1 MPVQARAKA
10 RRPTSGSADAQ
21 RAEGER
27 RRAPAQEKIRQARH
41 GAYRD
46 LILEAAQEVFAEK
59 GYAESKV
66 ADIAQAA
73 GVATGT
79 VYAIFPGK
87 QDLYR
92 AIHRENL
99 EELARRYAAIPARS
113 SVRETLLSRSE
124 MSTRFLT
131 SRPNYL
137 RIYLREAER
146 WGFDPSELPSDAAA
160 FVDLPLFERGV
171 ANGEL
176 VDEAPQLL
184 QSLVL
189 ASGQVHLAHWL
200 RGGMRED
207 PAALVARIQA
217 FTRRAIFR
225 SEPASS

>member
-1 MPVQARAKA
+1 VPVQAHA
-10 RRPTSGSADAQ
+10 R
-21 RAEGER
+21 ER
-27 RRAPAQEKIRQARH
+27 VRRARH

-46 LILEAAQEVFAEK
+46 LILEAAQRVFAEK
-59 GYAESKV
+59 GYAEAKV

-92 AIHRENL
+92 AIHREHL
-99 EELARRYAAIPARS
+99 DELSRLYAAIPAS
-113 SVRETLLSRSE
+113 HSVRETLLARSE

-131 SRPNYL
+131 SRPDYL

-146 WGFDPSELPSDAAA
+146 WGFDPGHLPGDAAA
-160 FVDLPLFERGV
+160 FVDLSLFERGV

-176 VDEAPQLL
+176 IDEDPQLL
-184 QSLVL
+184 QSMML
-189 ASGQVHLAHWL
+189 ANGQVHLAHWL

-207 PAALVARIQA
+207 PAALAERVQA
-217 FTRRAIFR
+217 FVRRAIFR
-225 SEPASS
+225 SGPAAG

>member
-1 MPVQARAKA
+1 MPVQARAK
-10 RRPTSGSADAQ
+10 
-21 RAEGER
+21 
-27 RRAPAQEKIRQARH
+27 EKVRQARQE
-41 GAYRD
+41 AYRD
-46 LILEAAQEVFAEK
+46 LILEAAQRVFAEK
-59 GYAESKV
+59 GYAEAKV

-99 EELARRYAAIPARS
+99 DELARRYAAIPAGN
-113 SVRETLLSRSE
+113 SVRETLLARSV

-131 SRPNYL
+131 SRPDYL

-146 WGFDPSELPSDAAA
+146 WGFDPSHLPGDAAA
-160 FVDLPLFERGV
+160 FVDLALFQRGV

-176 VDEAPQLL
+176 VDEDPELL
-184 QSLVL
+184 QSLTL

-207 PAALVARIQA
+207 PAAVAERIQA
-217 FTRRAIFR
+217 FARRTIFR
-225 SEPASS
+225 AAAASG